1 MNATRGVTVLRTL
14 FIVGFAYQA
23 LNYFLPD
30 VRLTGQMLNL
40 WLKMGGGGSSVS
52 DCDLARLCFHYASL
66 GWGIYNI
73 SWSVA
78 FFTFVALAIF
88 YPRRWVFITGAV
100 FAVYTFLMESLSLH
114 GGEVRPLAFPLVL
127 CNIAV
132 ALTLV
137 GFAIMPPNTALEP
150 TPTTP

>member
-1 MNATRGVTVLRTL
+1 MNTTRSVTVLRTL

-30 VRLTGQMLNL
+30 VRLSGQMLNL

-52 DCDLARLCFHYASL
+52 DYDLARLCFHYASF
-66 GWGIYNI
+66 GWGIYNV

-88 YPRRWVFITGAV
+88 HPHRWVFIAGAV
-100 FAVYTFLMESLSLH
+100 FAIYTFLMESLSLH
-114 GGEVRPLAFPLVL
+114 GSEVRPLLIPLVF
-127 CNIAV
+127 CNVAV

-137 GFAIMPPNTALEP
+137 GFASVWPNTALEP
-150 TPTTP
+150 TPTAP